1 MKGKA
6 MIIDTHS
13 HLFWKDF
20 DEDRSEVLI
29 RARANGVERMLVVG
43 TDVSTSEAAWDL
55 CQDEPGLYPTA
66 GIHPHD
72 AQAMDDPGALD
83 RIEEICRRAGCVAV
97 GETGLDFFKEYSPRE
112 AQERAFRWHLNLARE
127 LDKPVIIH
135 CREAHEATLAAIRE
149 YPGVRGVMHCYTM
162 GPGELHHYLDAGLY
176 ISFSGIVTFPKSEAN
191 RAAATEVPLERL
203 LVETDCPF
211 LAPQGHRGK
220 RNEPAYTRV
229 VLEHIAEAR
238 GLEAVELAQITSHNA
253 NALFELESR

>member
-1 MKGKA
+1 

-20 DEDRSEVLI
+20 DEDRAEVLT

-43 TDVSTSEAAWDL
+43 TDVATSEAAWDL

-72 AQAMDDPGALD
+72 AEAVGEPDALA
-83 RIEEICRRAGCVAV
+83 RIEELCRRDGCVAV
-97 GETGLDFFKEYSPRE
+97 GETGLDFFKEYAPRE

-127 LDKPVIIH
+127 LDKPIIVH
-135 CREAHEATLAAIRE
+135 CRDAHEATVAAIRE

-162 GPGELHHYLDAGLY
+162 GPAELEPYLNAGFH
-176 ISFSGIVTFPKSEAN
+176 ISFSGIVTFPKSEDN
-191 RAAATEVPLERL
+191 RAAAIGVPLDRL

-220 RNEPAYTRV
+220 RNEPAHTRV
-229 VLEHIAEAR
+229 ILEHIAEMR
-238 GLEAVELAQITSHNA
+238 GMEPVDLAQITSRNA
-253 NALFELESR
+253 NALFDLEGR

>member
-1 MKGKA
+1 MT

-20 DEDRSEVLI
+20 DEDRAEVLT

-43 TDVSTSEAAWDL
+43 TDVATSEAAWDL

-72 AQAMDDPGALD
+72 AATMDEPGAFD
-83 RIEEICRRAGCVAV
+83 RIEELCRRDGCVAV

-135 CREAHEATLAAIRE
+135 CREAHEAAVTAIRE
-149 YPGVRGVMHCYTM
+149 FPGVRGVMHCYTM
-162 GPGELHHYLDAGLY
+162 GPEELGPYLDAGLY

-220 RNEPAYTRV
+220 RNEPAHTRV
-229 VLEHIAEAR
+229 ILEHIAEAR
-238 GLEAVELAQITSHNA
+238 GLGAVELAQATSRNA
-253 NALFELESR
+253 NELFDLENR

>member
-1 MKGKA
+1 
-6 MIIDTHS
+6 MITDTHS

-20 DEDRSEVLI
+20 DVDRAEVLA

-43 TDVSTSEAAWDL
+43 TDVTTSEAAWDL

-72 AQAMDDPGALD
+72 ALSIDEVGATD
-83 RIEEICRRAGCVAV
+83 RIEELCRRDGCVAV

-112 AQERAFRWHLNLARE
+112 AQERAFRWHLQLARE
-127 LDKPVIIH
+127 LGKPVIIH
-135 CREAHEATLAAIRE
+135 CREAHEATLAAVRE
-149 YPGVRGVMHCYTM
+149 FPGVRGVMHCYTM
-162 GPGELHHYLDAGLY
+162 GPTELGHYLAAGLY
-176 ISFSGIVTFPKSEAN
+176 ISFSGIVTFPKSEDI
-191 RAAATEVPLERL
+191 RAAAIEVPLERL

-238 GLEAVELAQITSHNA
+238 GLEPVELAQVTSRNA
-253 NALFELESR
+253 SELFGLEGR